1 MTTSRRT
8 LGDQGEG
15 HARRYLEARG
25 LTFLA
30 ANWRCRHG
38 ELDLV
43 MHDGEVLVFV
53 EAKIRR
59 GEAMGRAEEAITPA
73 QASRLLRAAN
83 GFIAEHPAWEDA
95 IWRIDVIAITLG
107 QGGTVERVTHIEN
120 AVGEW

>member
-1 MTTSRRT
+1 MTTSRRK

-30 ANWRCRHG
+30 ANWRCRQG

-43 MHDGEVLVFV
+43 MQDGEVLVFV

-59 GEAMGRAEEAITPA
+59 GEAMGRAEESITPA

-83 GFIAEHPAWEDA
+83 GFIVEHPAWGDA
-95 IWRIDVIAITLG
+95 IWRIDLIAITLG
-107 QGGTVERVTHIEN
+107 RSGTVERVTHIEN